1 MTDTARY
8 GANLRQRA
16 DAKRRLARVLLYV
29 TLIGGTAT
37 CLLPMYW
44 LVRSS
49 FMSMGQIFISPP
61 IWIPDPWVT
70 TNFRDAFQA
79 IPFLLYFKN
88 TLVIV
93 ASNVAGSVLASS
105 LCAYSFARLRWRGR
119 NLFFMLVIS
128 SMMMPAAVT
137 MIPTFMG
144 WRFLGF
150 TNTLIPLTLPPWF
163 GGGAFNVFL
172 MRQFMMGIP
181 RELDEAA
188 TIDGASYF
196 RIFSQIIL
204 PSAKSAMIVVGL
216 FAFLNSWND
225 FMGPLIYLN
234 DQAKYTL
241 SLGLSLFKGMYSAQ
255 WHLLMAAS
263 TMVLLPAVIVFFIGQ
278 RYIIEGVSMSGIKG

>member
-1 MTDTARY
+1 MKSSVSS
-8 GANLRQRA
+8 ANLRR
-16 DAKRRLARVLLYV
+16 KIKTKFVLTKIFLYT
-29 TLIGGTAT
+29 TLIIGTIT

-49 FMSMGQIFISPP
+49 FMNMGQIFQSPP
-61 IWIPDPWVT
+61 VWIPDPFVP
-70 TNFRDAFQA
+70 TNFRDAFEA

-88 TLVIV
+88 TLTIVISV
-93 ASNVAGSVLASS
+93 VFGSVLTSA

-119 NLFFMLVIS
+119 NFFFMLIIS
-128 SMMMPAAVT
+128 SMMMPATVT
-137 MIPTFMG
+137 MIPIFMG
-144 WRFLGF
+144 WRLVGL
-150 TNTLIPLTLPPWF
+150 TNTLIPLTLPVWF

-181 RELDEAA
+181 RDLDEAA
-188 TIDGASYF
+188 TIDGASHF

-204 PSAKSAMIVVGL
+204 PSSKSAMIVVGL

-225 FMGPLIYLN
+225 FMGPLIYLS
-234 DQAKYTL
+234 DQSKYTL

-255 WHLLMAAS
+255 WHLLMAAA
-263 TMVLLPAVIVFFIGQ
+263 TMILLPAVIVFFIGQ